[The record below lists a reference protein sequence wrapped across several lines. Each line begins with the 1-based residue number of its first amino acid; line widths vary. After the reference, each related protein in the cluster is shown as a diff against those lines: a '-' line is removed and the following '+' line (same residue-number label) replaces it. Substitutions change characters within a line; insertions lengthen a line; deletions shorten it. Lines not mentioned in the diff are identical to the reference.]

1 MQSRFQ
7 EVVLEDGKK
16 LVFLVD
22 SGNIKGEIGG
32 LTVKLE
38 GAKNIYDEP
47 HLNSLPNSG
56 GISACDI
63 EISSVRIDTYTL
75 GFQWLTVLTFDC
87 VFEFCDLI
95 SLSVCNLENMRLI
108 FNEMSTIS
116 PNPSNIINSYAISTK
131 QVKGGCLRNHIF
143 GQADSLHD
151 RQPIPLQLLPFE
163 RCTITCQ
170 YHM

>member
-22 SGNIKGEIGG
+22 SGNIKGEKGG

-38 GAKNIYDEP
+38 AAKNIYMYDEP

-75 GFQWLTVLTFDC
+75 GFQ
-87 VFEFCDLI
+87 
-95 SLSVCNLENMRLI
+95 
-108 FNEMSTIS
+108 
-116 PNPSNIINSYAISTK
+116 
-131 QVKGGCLRNHIF
+131 
-143 GQADSLHD
+143 
-151 RQPIPLQLLPFE
+151 
-163 RCTITCQ
+163 
-170 YHM
+170 